1 MKLYLSE
8 TDEQFEE
15 ITSRFATVSHM
26 EESDQVLIL
35 PGGLGSLTDL
45 LQALDESREI
55 MVYNRD
61 NYYSSILKRIYHSYQ
76 ESKKDDTSFLSMDIE
91 KDLNEIIRKLEE
103 KENGKINNGKNSQLL

>member
-15 ITSRFATVSHM
+15 IT
-26 EESDQVLIL
+26 
-35 PGGLGSLTDL
+35 P
-45 LQALDESREI
+45 
-55 MVYNRD
+55 
-61 NYYSSILKRIYHSYQ
+61 
-76 ESKKDDTSFLSMDIE
+76 FLSMDIE